1 MLMTFTPDKDP
12 VIYNLLTPLTLDQH
26 AEHSTTGTS
35 NAYNAEEKP
44 LDGILFCTMLSEDF
58 ANYAHGAIRLIRSV
72 KHDPFTA
79 GIDTA
84 VLQLAQYPV
93 PSHMWAKLQKAGWG
107 SLITL
112 ERIPPRHEGREL
124 YARFK
129 DQFLKLH
136 LWNMTAYKW
145 VFYMDSDIL
154 ILRSLGPMIRHVV
167 SHSGREGQGG
177 RVETSMWAIED
188 LPWDVDKF
196 NAGILAIRPNASEF
210 DMLRGLLN
218 SSIPFDEKWAE
229 QGFLNA
235 VYNSSWGRIPARMAL
250 NMAFWDLGADIWNTY
265 AKEAQAIHFTMMK
278 PWTSQCMW
286 SQYAPL
292 CYLFWHEE
300 ALRFHEVHGNKNIG
314 M

>member
-12 VIYNLLTPLTLDQH
+12 VIFNLLTPLTRDQR

-35 NAYNAEEKP
+35 NTYNVEEKP
-44 LDGILFCTMLSEDF
+44 PDGILFCTMLSEDF
-58 ANYAHGAIRLIRSV
+58 VNYAHGATRLVRSV
-72 KHDPFTA
+72 KQDPFTA

-84 VLQLAQYPV
+84 VLQLAHSPI
-93 PSHMWAKLQKAGWG
+93 PSHVWTNLQSAGWG

-112 ERIPPRHEGREL
+112 ERIPPRHEGREQ

-167 SHSGREGQGG
+167 SYSGREGQWA

-188 LPWDVDKF
+188 IPWNTDKF
-196 NAGILAIRPNASEF
+196 NAGILAVRPNASEF
-210 DMLRGLLN
+210 IMLCGLLN
-218 SSIPFDEKWAE
+218 SSIPFEEEWAE

-235 VYNSSWGRIPARMAL
+235 VYKSSWGRIPARMAL
-250 NMAFWDLGADIWNTY
+250 NMAVWDMGTDIWNTY

-278 PWTSQCMW
+278 PWTWQCTW

-292 CYLFWHEE
+292 CYLFWHKE
-300 ALRFHEVHGNKNIG
+300 ALRFHEVRL
-314 M
+314 